1 MYNITIIR
9 ILTLLAFD
17 CLRLNPLPWSRC
29 SRTCDAI
36 NARHRNIDKSPDPPA
51 ASTPSQEGGALHPT
65 TWRPS
70 CDLTS
75 SSPAHSETPFTATCT
90 HTSALTYSAEALCTT
105 ASMANINWRT
115 INIDALDPDS
125 PANFD
130 LSSLTPAVEPVSTA
144 DVQNTAQQ
152 IRQLLRGGDNEGALQ
167 GALEAP
173 PYGADDKG
181 KEAYLAI
188 VLEVLQSIRQAEI
201 AQMLS
206 RIYSAPG
213 GSEALDVLMKYIYK
227 GMAQAA
233 PASNARNVTP
243 QATGFSQVHSRG
255 GGEGGGQA
263 MSVLLSWH
271 EKLVEVAGP
280 GSIVRVMTDRRTV

>member
-1 MYNITIIR
+1 
-9 ILTLLAFD
+9 
-17 CLRLNPLPWSRC
+17 
-29 SRTCDAI
+29 
-36 NARHRNIDKSPDPPA
+36 
-51 ASTPSQEGGALHPT
+51 
-65 TWRPS
+65 
-70 CDLTS
+70 
-75 SSPAHSETPFTATCT
+75 
-90 HTSALTYSAEALCTT
+90 
-105 ASMANINWRT
+105 MANINWRT

-130 LSSLTPAVEPVSTA
+130 LSSLTPAVEPISTA
-144 DVQNTAQQ
+144 DVQNTSQQ

-167 GALEAP
+167 GALESA

-181 KEAYLAI
+181 KSVFKEIYLAI

-201 AQMLS
+201 AQLLS

-213 GSEALDVLMKYIYK
+213 GTEALDVLMKYIYK

-233 PASNARNVTP
+233 PASSARNITP